1 MESFCYKTKQK
12 GFPKLTNSTWYKTFK
27 FSKSKNKSAKD
38 LNPNNLSNYYETSNT
53 ANTLKNF
60 NSSIPG
66 TQKKINSSKVRLKL
80 RSSSV
85 PRQSISSQETDDSLF
100 ALSQIKN
107 MDKMIL
113 KRINKNSIWREKMRN
128 IYEVNT
134 SRNCKEIKYI
144 REKIYNSRFEESAN
158 FDLKSEI
165 NKKKYFPMERVPII
179 NDAKLII
186 KKMENEFNKT
196 KSVGDIFIKRGVDIQ
211 TFAKQNREICLK
223 NNMINLLKEEK
234 NKIKQKEIDYLK
246 ALDDANKGL
255 LKDKQAFDQFIIE
268 NKRLIKKKELEVED
282 AVRKR
287 KKVRDE
293 LYQLNVKIKIKQDE
307 MEKIIRNIAT
317 CFSYAEF
324 IHRIKGSQLMKN
336 ININKLLYKPSKNR
350 QKNINYAVKTTF
362 DLFGFLLNDENDD
375 NKNTDINFNAD
386 QITYLFNSI
395 ETLIIEHI
403 KERDNIIKEIKTQN
417 DYSELVFLQKKKNQ
431 HQEELD
437 FLQKELNYFIN
448 ISLRMDRANLIEA
461 ERAQQYMN
469 ELFLELYEGDVR
481 NNPYFNYYSEEKV
494 DIAKIICNILHK
506 KENTLI
512 YYINSIENIEKNQKE
527 GEDILKDVIEKVK
540 TENKRIKYQNSR
552 KLLKEMEEEKMIK
565 YQERMGRVKIKS
577 IFEVMPP
584 WIKKKRKKKKIVK
597 NDTEEE
603 NKQLLNYH

>member
-1 MESFCYKTKQK
+1 
-12 GFPKLTNSTWYKTFK
+12 
-27 FSKSKNKSAKD
+27 
-38 LNPNNLSNYYETSNT
+38 
-53 ANTLKNF
+53 
-60 NSSIPG
+60 
-66 TQKKINSSKVRLKL
+66 
-80 RSSSV
+80 
-85 PRQSISSQETDDSLF
+85 
-100 ALSQIKN
+100 
-107 MDKMIL
+107 
-113 KRINKNSIWREKMRN
+113 
-128 IYEVNT
+128 
-134 SRNCKEIKYI
+134 
-144 REKIYNSRFEESAN
+144 
-158 FDLKSEI
+158 
-165 NKKKYFPMERVPII
+165 
-179 NDAKLII
+179 
-186 KKMENEFNKT
+186 
-196 KSVGDIFIKRGVDIQ
+196 
-211 TFAKQNREICLK
+211 
-223 NNMINLLKEEK
+223 
-234 NKIKQKEIDYLK
+234 
-246 ALDDANKGL
+246 
-255 LKDKQAFDQFIIE
+255 
-268 NKRLIKKKELEVED
+268 
-282 AVRKR
+282 
-287 KKVRDE
+287 
-293 LYQLNVKIKIKQDE
+293 

-395 ETLIIEHI
+395 ESLIIEHI

-512 YYINSIENIEKNQKE
+512 YYINAIENIEKNQKE